1 MVVCTKKNG
10 SLRRTIDLQP
20 LNKHATRETHHCPS
34 PFHQARAIPRGTKKT
49 VFDAWNGYHSVAL
62 READR
67 HYTTFIT
74 PWGRYRYRTAPQ
86 GYTASGDAY
95 TSRYDALVSTIQS
108 KTKCVNDALLWS
120 TSIEQAFH
128 QAVEWLDTC
137 AANGITLSPPKFKF
151 AMDTV
156 EFAGF
161 TVTPNEVRPSDK
173 FTAAIREF
181 PTPRNITDVRAWFGL
196 VNQVSYTF
204 AMTKTMLPFRD
215 LLRPTTPFR
224 WTDEL
229 SKAMDASKLHI
240 CSKIQSGVE
249 IFDKGR
255 PTCLATD
262 WSKSGIG
269 FWLTQK
275 HCKCQTS
282 DPFCC
287 RDGWRVTL
295 VGSRFTHAAESRYA
309 PVEGEALAVADALD
323 KTRHF
328 VLGCSDLVIAV
339 DHKPLLKLFG
349 DRCLEDIPNPRLR
362 NLKERTLR
370 YRFRMT
376 YIPGVH
382 NQTSDALSRHPSGS
396 ESPTRLHLQD
406 DVILPSLSCSTN
418 TPQEEDDLPEAECSA
433 ISVIPINW
441 EGLQIST
448 TEDPNMQDLMQVIE
462 EGPPSTKDMLPLG
475 IQPYWRIMADLSINN
490 DVVCYGDRI
499 VVPLALRQP
508 CLLALHSAHQ
518 GVSGMM
524 ARANSSLYWPGMTR
538 DIEATRTNCTECNGN
553 APSQP
558 KMPPVAPEVT
568 DRPFGSIC
576 ADYFHHAGSCY
587 LVVVDRY
594 SGWPIVSQATGGAAG
609 LAATLREVFGSFG
622 IPDTITTDGGPE
634 FTAHSTAEFLDSW
647 GVQHR
652 ICSAY
657 TPHSNNRAETGVK
670 SMKRLI
676 AGNTGPGGALKTSF
690 YKALL
695 TYRNSPC
702 PDTRVSPAM
711 CVLGRATRDLIPTL
725 PSRLQP
731 PTNPSGNKRQAA
743 LQRRQALANARWQEH
758 SVGLSP
764 LRCGD
769 RVHVQNQHG
778 NHPTKWDQG
787 GTITEVLQ
795 YHQYVVK
802 MTSSGR
808 HTTRNRRHLQLDRTR
823 PPSPDE
829 ATRGRLANA
838 QQRRQQQP
846 TDHPP
851 TKMTPPTPVSIIP
864 TSPSPAAPATPTTP
878 PAPPRDAP
886 QAPKKLQFQLPG
898 PDTGGRT
905 YAAVAATPA
914 PTPLPPPKAPPRP
927 PAPPQPPP
935 AKPAGSPPPLRRS
948 KRARPPVDRYGQ

>member
-1 MVVCTKKNG
+1 MMAGPPLALSIDPTAIPKPCHTPISVPVHWQEEAKRGLDRDVRLGVLEKVPLGTPVTWCHRMVVCTKKNG

-49 VFDAWNGYHSVAL
+49 VFDAWNGYSVAL

-74 PWGRYRYRTAPQ
+74 PWGRYRYHTAPQ

-108 KTKCVNDALLWS
+108 KTKCVDDALLWS

-173 FTAAIREF
+173 FTAAIRQF

-309 PVEGEALAVADALD
+309 PVEGEALAVADTLD

-376 YIPGVH
+376 YTPGVH

-462 EGPPSTKDMLPLG
+462 EGPSSTKDMLPLG

-538 DIEATRTNCTECNGN
+538 
-553 APSQP
+553 QP
-558 KMPPVAPEVT
+558 GPTAQSVTAMPPPNQ
-568 DRPFGSIC
+568 RC
-576 ADYFHHAGSCY
+576 H
-587 LVVVDRY
+587 
-594 SGWPIVSQATGGAAG
+594 Q
-609 LAATLREVFGSFG
+609 
-622 IPDTITTDGGPE
+622 
-634 FTAHSTAEFLDSW
+634 
-647 GVQHR
+647 
-652 ICSAY
+652 
-657 TPHSNNRAETGVK
+657 
-670 SMKRLI
+670 
-676 AGNTGPGGALKTSF
+676 
-690 YKALL
+690 
-695 TYRNSPC
+695 
-702 PDTRVSPAM
+702 
-711 CVLGRATRDLIPTL
+711 
-725 PSRLQP
+725 SRQ
-731 PTNPSGNKRQAA
+731 K
-743 LQRRQALANARWQEH
+743 
-758 SVGLSP
+758 
-764 LRCGD
+764 
-769 RVHVQNQHG
+769 
-778 NHPTKWDQG
+778 
-787 GTITEVLQ
+787 
-795 YHQYVVK
+795 
-802 MTSSGR
+802 
-808 HTTRNRRHLQLDRTR
+808 
-823 PPSPDE
+823 
-829 ATRGRLANA
+829 
-838 QQRRQQQP
+838 
-846 TDHPP
+846 
-851 TKMTPPTPVSIIP
+851 
-864 TSPSPAAPATPTTP
+864 
-878 PAPPRDAP
+878 
-886 QAPKKLQFQLPG
+886 
-898 PDTGGRT
+898 
-905 YAAVAATPA
+905 
-914 PTPLPPPKAPPRP
+914 
-927 PAPPQPPP
+927 
-935 AKPAGSPPPLRRS
+935 
-948 KRARPPVDRYGQ
+948 

>member
-1 MVVCTKKNG
+1 MRHLGLEKRDLIKA
-10 SLRRTIDLQP
+10 SLTMTSASGNRLPIIGAALTRIKLTQAD
-20 LNKHATRETHHCPS
+20 RETRQMVYFS
-34 PFHQARAIPRGTKKT
+34 PIATKL
-49 VFDAWNGYHSVAL
+49 YLSL
-62 READR
+62 
-67 HYTTFIT
+67 
-74 PWGRYRYRTAPQ
+74 
-86 GYTASGDAY
+86 
-95 TSRYDALVSTIQS
+95 ST
-108 KTKCVNDALLWS
+108 C
-120 TSIEQAFH
+120 
-128 QAVEWLDTC
+128 
-137 AANGITLSPPKFKF
+137 
-151 AMDTV
+151 
-156 EFAGF
+156 
-161 TVTPNEVRPSDK
+161 SDLGL
-173 FTAAIREF
+173 IGSSF
-181 PTPRNITDVRAWFGL
+181 PTTSTLQDR
-196 VNQVSYTF
+196 QVVEV
-204 AMTKTMLPFRD
+204 TKTMLPFRD

-328 VLGCSDLVIAV
+328 VLGCSDLVIVV

-538 DIEATRTNCTECNGN
+538 DIEATRTNCTELVRKD
-553 APSQP
+553 ATSR
-558 KMPPVAPEVT
+558 ARS
-568 DRPFGSIC
+568 DGSTI
-576 ADYFHHAGSCY
+576 
-587 LVVVDRY
+587 R
-594 SGWPIVSQATGGAAG
+594 IN
-609 LAATLREVFGSFG
+609 LR
-622 IPDTITTDGGPE
+622 
-634 FTAHSTAEFLDSW
+634 
-647 GVQHR
+647 
-652 ICSAY
+652 
-657 TPHSNNRAETGVK
+657 
-670 SMKRLI
+670 RL
-676 AGNTGPGGALKTSF
+676 L
-690 YKALL
+690 
-695 TYRNSPC
+695 
-702 PDTRVSPAM
+702 
-711 CVLGRATRDLIPTL
+711 
-725 PSRLQP
+725 
-731 PTNPSGNKRQAA
+731 
-743 LQRRQALANARWQEH
+743 
-758 SVGLSP
+758 
-764 LRCGD
+764 
-769 RVHVQNQHG
+769 
-778 NHPTKWDQG
+778 
-787 GTITEVLQ
+787 
-795 YHQYVVK
+795 
-802 MTSSGR
+802 
-808 HTTRNRRHLQLDRTR
+808 
-823 PPSPDE
+823 
-829 ATRGRLANA
+829 
-838 QQRRQQQP
+838 
-846 TDHPP
+846 
-851 TKMTPPTPVSIIP
+851 
-864 TSPSPAAPATPTTP
+864 
-878 PAPPRDAP
+878 PPRRVM
-886 QAPKKLQFQLPG
+886 LPG
-898 PDTGGRT
+898 RGG
-905 YAAVAATPA
+905 
-914 PTPLPPPKAPPRP
+914 
-927 PAPPQPPP
+927 
-935 AKPAGSPPPLRRS
+935 
-948 KRARPPVDRYGQ
+948 